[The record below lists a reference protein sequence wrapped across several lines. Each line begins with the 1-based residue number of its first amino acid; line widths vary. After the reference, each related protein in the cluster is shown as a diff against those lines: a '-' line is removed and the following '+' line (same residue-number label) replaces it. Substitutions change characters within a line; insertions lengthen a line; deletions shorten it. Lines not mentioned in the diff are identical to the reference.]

1 MGDTTLVVVANTRF
15 PSRRAQA
22 LQVAETSAAFQRA
35 GAATTLFVADRT
47 AHVELGPDAD
57 PFAWYGIH
65 ADARPRLVRVPCV
78 DWIERVPR
86 VLQYVPARL
95 QELTFARNAARR
107 ILSEFPGALVISREL
122 ECARHLVRGGSATT
136 FLEVHRVPGGRTRRR
151 WLLEAA
157 SRVRGIIAISE
168 GVRADLLELGLAT
181 DHLLV
186 EHDGFAAER
195 FGNLPSR
202 IDARCSL
209 GLPADAPLVV
219 YTGGLLAWK
228 GVDVLVEAARR
239 LPSAYFVVAGG
250 LDADVARIRVLAGGL
265 QNVRIDGFQSP
276 EKIPT
281 YLAAGDVG
289 VVPNRSLPAISAKYT
304 SPLKV
309 FESMAAGLPL
319 VASDVP
325 SLAAILRRD
334 LDAVLVTPDD
344 PVSLARGIES
354 LLGDAGLRARM
365 SLNLLARAGE
375 HTWAARARRVL
386 AWMRARTDS

>member
-1 MGDTTLVVVANTRF
+1 MGETTLVVVANTRF

-47 AHVELGPDAD
+47 AHVELPPDAD
-57 PFAWYGIH
+57 PFAWYGIQG
-65 ADARPRLVRVPCV
+65 AARPDLVRIPCV

-107 ILSEFPGALVISREL
+107 IRRDSPGAIVISREL
-122 ECARHLVRGGSATT
+122 ECARHLVRGGSTTT
-136 FLEVHRVPGGRTRRR
+136 FLEIHRVPGGRTRRR

-157 SRVRGIIAISE
+157 ARVRGIIAISD
-168 GVRADLLELGLAT
+168 GVRADLGDLGIAA
-181 DHLLV
+181 DRIVV
-186 EHDGFAAER
+186 EHDGFAPDR
-195 FGNLPSR
+195 FANRASR
-202 IDARCSL
+202 ADARRTL

-228 GVDVLVEAARR
+228 GVDVLVEAAR
-239 LPSAYFVVAGG
+239 LVPSAYFVVAGG
-250 LDADVARIRVLAGGL
+250 LDADVARIRALAGGL
-265 QNVRIDGFQSP
+265 QNVRIDGFQPP
-276 EKIPT
+276 ERVPT
-281 YLAAGDVG
+281 YLAAGDIG
-289 VVPNRSLPAISAKYT
+289 VVPNRSQPAISSKYT

-325 SLAAILRRD
+325 SLASILRRD
-334 LDAVLVTPDD
+334 VDAVLVAPDD
-344 PVSLARGIES
+344 PAALAAGIERA
-354 LLGDAGLRARM
+354 LGDPALRGRM
-365 SLNLLARAGE
+365 SASLLARAAE
-375 HTWAARARRVL
+375 HTWDARAGRLL
-386 AWMRARTDS
+386 AWMRARVTH